1 MRRRIGLGD
10 QCTVKCRNDELALLV
25 IQKIELFLERLI
37 RALGLVGS
45 QPNQSDF
52 VAVIVGID
60 IVMMD
65 AWNPVI
71 AAGQ

>member
-1 MRRRIGLGD
+1 M
-10 QCTVKCRNDELALLV
+10 LV
-25 IQKIELFLERLI
+25 IQKIELFQERLI
-37 RALGLVGS
+37 RPLGLVGS

-65 AWNPVI
+65 AWNPVV